1 MAEEWFE
8 TWFDTNYYHLLYKNR
23 DENEARQ
30 FIDALLR
37 YLKPEPKAHFLDVA
51 CGKGRHSIY
60 LHSLGYKATG
70 VDLSNNSI
78 EIAKQVEQDGLSFFV
93 RDIRENLGVKDVDF
107 ALNMFTSFGYF
118 DTDDEHIEALKNI
131 QYTLKPQGTFVIDY
145 LNLDFVK
152 KHLIEVET
160 QIHGGVE
167 FKINRDIKNGF
178 IEKNIQVIDGD
189 EVHHF
194 QEKVKAFSSENLQ
207 EMVNKAGFHIEATF
221 GDYDLHPLSE
231 DKPRVVIA
239 ATNRK

>member
-1 MAEEWFE
+1 MEEEWFE

-37 YLKPEPKAHFLDVA
+37 YLKPKPKAHFLDVA

-60 LHSLGYKATG
+60 LHSLGYRATG

-78 EIAKQVEQDGLSFFV
+78 ETARQVEQDDLAFFV
-93 RDIRENLGVKDVDF
+93 RDIRQNLGVKDVDF

-118 DTDDEHIEALKNI
+118 DTDNEHIEALKNV
-131 QYTLKPQGTFVIDY
+131 QETLRPEGSFIIDY

-152 KHLIEVET
+152 KHLVEVET

-167 FKINRDIKNGF
+167 FKINRNINNGF
-178 IEKNIQVIDGD
+178 IEKNIQVVDGD

-194 QEKVKAFSSENLQ
+194 QEKVKAFSAQNLQ
-207 EMVNKAGFHIEATF
+207 EMVSKAGFLIDDTF
-221 GDYDLHPLSE
+221 GDYSLNPLT
-231 DKPRVVIA
+231 DDRPRVVIA
-239 ATNRK
+239 AKNNK